1 MFVPSIPCGS
11 NGKLLLKFMFDN
23 RIAAPSILQVKALD
37 APFETLRQN
46 IVFRYLGLFNDPC
59 VVIQDLDRNR
69 VEESFQNIL
78 KREKPAIIQ
87 WMIDNV
93 YSKPIYDTRAYYD
106 QGLGVALLQ
115 DYENARRLAGV
126 AALTSEQRIDFL
138 TRVYLMVEDLIEEF
152 AKSQFAPPN
161 MPAASH
167 PDVVKYIQ
175 TLSVFPEFRDSE
187 FRKSDTAKDTY
198 LKITSE
204 IESLKKHAVDTATR
218 QRNWAIFAA
227 VGFGGV
233 LLFNYVYPVIALR
246 REKKRSGE
254 LGHARMDWR
263 PIKVKRQL

>member
-1 MFVPSIPCGS
+1 MYEEYPSAQTES
-11 NGKLLLKFMFDN
+11 SLLKFMFDN
-23 RIAAPSILQVKALD
+23 RIAAPSILQVKALENL
-37 APFETLRQN
+37 FETLRQN
-46 IVFRYLGLFNDPC
+46 IVFRYLTLFNDPC
-59 VVIQDLDRNR
+59 VNIAELDRNQIE
-69 VEESFQNIL
+69 VSFQNYL
-78 KREKPAIIQ
+78 KSEKPVILQ

-115 DYENARRLAGV
+115 DYENARRLAGA
-126 AALTSEQRIDFL
+126 AALTTNQRIDFL

-152 AKSQFAPPN
+152 AKSQFVSPN

-167 PDVVKYIQ
+167 PDVIKYIQ

-227 VGFGGV
+227 VGIGGV
-233 LLFNYVYPVIALR
+233 LLFNYVYPAISLR

-254 LGHARMDWR
+254 LGHARTDWR
-263 PIKVKRQL
+263 PIKIKRQL